1 MSKSVTIGFQV
12 LVYFVP
18 SPIQNNQQAGPFHCK
33 ARSGVSHATLWGRVT
48 NFSSFHHKSLRLMKY
63 FQNFE
68 KQLPNWL
75 NLKNPMSIS
84 KLEIFSVL
92 LLFSF
97 TEFSPIRNDRNNL
110 LTHSPNLVYFGWPD
124 TSEPRSESPYFK
136 REQLISTLFSVE
148 KLH

>member
-1 MSKSVTIGFQV
+1 MSKSVTIGSQV

-48 NFSSFHHKSLRLMKY
+48 NFSSFHYKSLCLMKY

-84 KLEIFSVL
+84 KLEIFKSFQFYYFSVL
-92 LLFSF
+92 LNFLQYAMTATICWRIHLTSSILVDP
-97 TEFSPIRNDRNNL
+97 TRRSQEASHLTSKENN
-110 LTHSPNLVYFGWPD
+110 
-124 TSEPRSESPYFK
+124 
-136 REQLISTLFSVE
+136 
-148 KLH
+148 